1 MRWPWVSIVGCL
13 EVDAFACPRDS
24 ASAFTADNG
33 KNTPRGSVSGTRRVC
48 ADFLLKASLK
58 AAQRMKVVM

>member
-1 MRWPWVSIVGCL
+1 MGFDCWLFGSRRLRVSH
-13 EVDAFACPRDS
+13 DS
-24 ASAFTADNG
+24 ASAFAADNE
-33 KNTPRGSVSGTRRVC
+33 KNTPCGSVSGTRRVC